1 MNVLEVKGVKK
12 KLGKREIIKGL
23 NLSVEEGEI
32 FGFLGPNGAGK
43 TTTIRMLVGLIAP
56 NEGEISICGHNVQKD
71 KEEALR
77 NVGAVVEN
85 PELYKYLSGRE
96 NLMQIA
102 RIRGVSKEEVQEL
115 IDLVGLK
122 DRINDKV
129 RKYSLGMKQRL
140 GLAAALIGNPK
151 LLILDE
157 PTNGLDP
164 TGILDFRDIV
174 NKAAKEKGISV
185 FISSHIL
192 SEVQNLCDKVAFI
205 NNGIIQSVEKISD
218 NNVETELD
226 SLTLKVSNDEGKAI
240 TLLKTLGCVKD
251 AQIKENEIHII
262 IDFGSTNIVLK
273 ELISKNIEIE
283 EIYRNRSELEQRYM
297 ELVEGGMR

>member
-1 MNVLEVKGVKK
+1 MKVLEVKGVKK

-23 NLSVEEGEI
+23 DLSVNEGEI

-43 TTTIRMLVGLIAP
+43 TTTIRMLVGLISP
-56 NEGEISICGHNVQKD
+56 NEGEIVVCGKSVLSE
-71 KEEALR
+71 KEQALK

-102 RIRGVSKEEVQEL
+102 RIRKVSKEEVEEL

-122 DRINDKV
+122 DRIDDKV

-140 GLAAALIGNPK
+140 GLATALIGNPK

-164 TGILDFRDIV
+164 SGIIDFRDV
-174 NKAAKEKGISV
+174 VKKASRERGMAV

-192 SEVQNLCDKVAFI
+192 SEVQNLCDRVAFI
-205 NNGIIQSVEKISD
+205 NNGVIKSVEDIHD
-218 NNVETELD
+218 NSMETELD
-226 SLTLKVSNDEGKAI
+226 SLTLVVSSNKEQAIKVLKDIGFVNSSTVIDE
-240 TLLKTLGCVKD
+240 
-251 AQIKENEIHII
+251 EIHII
-262 IDFGSTNIVLK
+262 VETGKTTELLKVLL
-273 ELISKNIEIE
+273 ENNVLVE
-283 EIYRNRSELEQRYM
+283 EIYKNRKGLEQRYM
-297 ELVEGGMR
+297 ELVEGGIR